1 MAISARNVFRG
12 KVTALQVGPVNAEV
26 EITTGN
32 GDRIVAM
39 VTDASV
45 KALGIA
51 AGKEAVAIVKAPWV
65 VLMTGKPEYRFSAR
79 NQLKGK
85 VAKLNRG
92 AVNTQVTLTLAGG
105 SSLGAVVTN
114 DAADELGIEVGAEA
128 TAMFKASNVLL
139 GVPA

>member
-12 KVTALQVGPVNAEV
+12 KVTAMHEGPVNAEV
-26 EITTGN
+26 EVTTAN

-39 VTDASV
+39 VTDTSV
-45 KALGIA
+45 KSLGIA
-51 AGKEAVAIVKAPWV
+51 AGKEAVAIIKAPWV

-79 NQLKGK
+79 NQLQGTVVKIT
-85 VAKLNRG
+85 RG
-92 AVNTQVTLTLAGG
+92 PVNSQITLTLAGG

-114 DAADELGIEVGAEA
+114 DAADELGLKAGAA
-128 TAMFKASNVLL
+128 VMAMFKASNVLL

>member
-12 KVTALQVGPVNAEV
+12 KVTALQEGPVNAEV